1 MALDIPTGVNMFFVL
16 ELGISGSYYCGDTTS
31 ILNNLS
37 SSFDKSLDKAQLYKA
52 WLEDGKLLFKPELP
66 KNANGELIPNLN
78 ARAVSLK
85 LL

>member
-1 MALDIPTGVNMFFVL
+1 MATRKRSLDIPTGVNMFFVL
-16 ELGISGSYYCGDTTS
+16 ELGISGSYYCGDTT
-31 ILNNLS
+31 
-37 SSFDKSLDKAQLYKA
+37 SFDKSLDKAQLYKA

>member
-1 MALDIPTGVNMFFVL
+1 MFFVL
-16 ELGISGSYYCGDTTS
+16 ELGISGSYYCGDIKKKLDNGDYT
-31 ILNNLS
+31 
-37 SSFDKSLDKAQLYKA
+37 SFDKSLDKAQLYKA

>member
-1 MALDIPTGVNMFFVL
+1 MFFVL
-16 ELGISGSYYCGDTTS
+16 ELGISGSYYCGDT
-31 ILNNLS
+31 
-37 SSFDKSLDKAQLYKA
+37 SFDKSLDKAQLYKA